1 MIAVVLLT
9 LGLLLSSCQ
18 LQPETREPQPEP
30 LYAEKWE
37 VNAGADLEK
46 PSHLP
51 NDKKTARQYDKKTA
65 RQYVQ
70 EGYRLLLV
78 GKAHEAR
85 QALQAALRQA
95 PNHKQAT
102 RFLQDIDADPAA
114 VFGSGSQPYRIQP
127 NDTMSGLAQ
136 RFLGDPL
143 KFYLL
148 AKYNSLPNPSRIIT
162 GQLIK
167 IPAQPESSPRSPAPP
182 EPNWTSSETLAPIAP
197 PTDPPVVT
205 AALPPTRHP
214 DAPPGRYYA
223 LVIGI
228 DAYAHLD
235 PLDTAVTD
243 ATAVARILEQRY
255 GFEVTFL
262 PDATRSDIVQSL
274 NHLRTILTPQDH
286 LLIYYA
292 GHGKLDEDERS
303 YWLPQDALPDTR
315 NTWLAT
321 AALTETIKAM
331 PARHV
336 MVIAD
341 SCYADT
347 QVRNDLDDT
356 PPRAASRRA
365 ELKRMDALRSRTVV
379 TSGGFK
385 PVLDRLGGHL
395 SVFANAF
402 LTVLYT
408 NDEVLEGQQL
418 FAQMRPWII
427 ASVSQTP
434 VYADIRHAEHEG
446 GDFLF
451 VPRSQP

>member
-1 MIAVVLLT
+1 MEGAMIAVVLLT
-9 LGLLLSSCQ
+9 LGLLSLSSCQ
-18 LQPETREPQPEP
+18 LQPETHEPQLEP
-30 LYAEKWE
+30 LLVEK
-37 VNAGADLEK
+37 AGANSGAALGT
-46 PSHLP
+46 PNPLP
-51 NDKKTARQYDKKTA
+51 RDNKTA

-78 GKAHEAR
+78 GKAREAR

-95 PNHKQAT
+95 PHHKLAT
-102 RFLQDIDADPAA
+102 RLLQDIEADPAA
-114 VFGSGSQPYRIQP
+114 VFGSESQSYRIQP

-148 AKYNSLPNPSRIIT
+148 AKYNSLSNPSRIVT

-167 IPAQPESSPRSPAPP
+167 IPAQPKSSPQAPP
-182 EPNWTSSETLAPIAP
+182 KPASTSTPPAGAASIAP
-197 PTDPPVVT
+197 TANSAAVT
-205 AALPPTRHP
+205 AALTPTRP
-214 DAPPGRYYA
+214 SDAPPGRYYA

-228 DAYAHLD
+228 DTYAHLD
-235 PLDTAVTD
+235 PLATAVTD
-243 ATAVARILEQRY
+243 ATAVTRVLETRY
-255 GFEVTFL
+255 GFEVTSL
-262 PDATRSDIVQSL
+262 PDATRDDIVQSL
-274 NHLRTILTPQDH
+274 EDLKAMLIPQDH

-292 GHGKLDEDERS
+292 GHGQLDEDQRS

-315 NTWLAT
+315 TAWLAT
-321 AALTETIKAM
+321 ADLTETIKAI

-336 MVIAD
+336 IVIAD
-341 SCYADT
+341 SFYADT
-347 QVRNDLDDT
+347 QVRNGADNT
-356 PPRAASRRA
+356 RPREASRQA

-379 TSGGFK
+379 TSGGCK
-385 PVLDRLGGHL
+385 PVLNLLGGPL

-408 NDEVLEGQQL
+408 NDEVLEGQRL
-418 FAQMRPWII
+418 FDQMRPWIV

-434 VYADIRHAEHEG
+434 VYAAIRHAGHEG

-451 VPRSQP
+451 VPRLQP

>member
-1 MIAVVLLT
+1 MEGAMIAVVLLT

-18 LQPETREPQPEP
+18 LQPETRESQPEP
-30 LYAEKWE
+30 LHVEEWE
-37 VNAGADLEK
+37 VDAGVDLEK
-46 PSHLP
+46 PNPLP
-51 NDKKTARQYDKKTA
+51 KDKKTA

-95 PNHKQAT
+95 PHHKQAT
-102 RFLQDIDADPAA
+102 RFLQDIEADPAA
-114 VFGSGSQPYRIQP
+114 VFGSESQPYRIQR

-148 AKYNSLPNPSRIIT
+148 AKYNALPNPSRIVT

-167 IPAQPESSPRSPAPP
+167 IPAQPKASPRSPSPP
-182 EPNWTSSETLAPIAP
+182 KPNLTSSETSAPIAP
-197 PTDPPVVT
+197 PTDSPVVT
-205 AALPPTRHP
+205 AALSPTLRP

-243 ATAVARILEQRY
+243 AMAVTRVLENRY

-274 NHLRTILTPQDH
+274 NHLRTLLTPQDH

-292 GHGKLDEDERS
+292 GHGKFDEDQRS
-303 YWLPQDALPDTR
+303 YWLPQDALPDSRTA
-315 NTWLAT
+315 WLAT
-321 AALTETIKAM
+321 ADLTETIKAM

-347 QVRNDLDDT
+347 QVRNDADDT
-356 PPRAASRRA
+356 SPSEASRQA